1 MEKTIELCV
10 CMGSACHQKGV
21 SAVLPVLERL
31 IGECELQARVELKG
45 AFCLGPCVDG
55 IVMQLGD
62 QQILRISPENIESRF
77 AEEILPAIRRELDAC

>member
-1 MEKTIELCV
+1 MKKKVELCV

-21 SAVLPVLERL
+21 SEVLPVLERL
-31 IGECELQARVELKG
+31 IDEHQLQDQVELKG

-62 QQILRISPENIESRF
+62 QQILRIGPENIESRF
-77 AEEILPAIRRELDAC
+77 VEEILPAIRSQVDAF

>member
-1 MEKTIELCV
+1 MEKTIELYV

-21 SAVLPVLERL
+21 STVLPVLERL
-31 IGECELQARVELKG
+31 ISEHELQARVELKG

-77 AEEILPAIRRELDAC
+77 AEEILPAIRRKLDAF

>member
-1 MEKTIELCV
+1 MAEKVEVRV

-21 SAVLPVLERL
+21 SAVLPILEQL
-31 IGECELQARVELKG
+31 IKDNGLEGKVELKG

-62 QQILRISPENIESRF
+62 LQFTKISPSNIAERF
-77 AEEILPAIRRELDAC
+77 GSELLPAIRGELNAE

>member
-31 IGECELQARVELKG
+31 IGEHELQARVELKG

-77 AEEILPAIRRELDAC
+77 AEEILPAIRRQLDGF

>member
-1 MEKTIELCV
+1 MEKTVELRV

-21 SAVLPVLERL
+21 SAVLPILERAIAEQGL
-31 IGECELQARVELKG
+31 EGQVELKG

-62 QQILRISPENIESRF
+62 RQFLRIGPANIESRL
-77 AEEILPAIRRELDAC
+77 AEEILPAIRSELDAR

>member
-1 MEKTIELCV
+1 MAKKIELRI

-31 IGECELQARVELKG
+31 LGESGLGEGVELKG

-55 IVMQLGD
+55 IVMQLGE
-62 QQILRISPENIESRF
+62 QQFTKISPANITERF
-77 AEEILPAIRRELDAC
+77 AEEILPAMRRQLDAQ

>member
-21 SAVLPVLERL
+21 TAVLPVLERL
-31 IGECELQARVELKG
+31 IGEHELRARVELKG

-55 IVMQLGD
+55 IVVQLGD

-77 AEEILPAIRRELDAC
+77 AEEILPAIRRQLDAC

>member
-1 MEKTIELCV
+1 MEKTVELRV

-21 SAVLPVLERL
+21 SAVLPILERM
-31 IGECELQARVELKG
+31 IGEHSLKAQVELKG

-62 QQILRISPENIESRF
+62 RQFLRISPGNIESRF
-77 AEEILPAIRRELDAC
+77 AEEILPAIRRQLDAV

>member
-1 MEKTIELCV
+1 MTKGHDLHL

-31 IGECELQARVELKG
+31 LRDSDLQGRVELKG

-55 IVMQLGD
+55 IVMQFGD
-62 QQILRISPENIESRF
+62 RQFTRISPANIEERF
-77 AEEILPAIRRELDAC
+77 HEEILPAIRSELNGD